1 MNVSVE
7 QDMAG
12 LIAQELLRPNE
23 TGKPVTR
30 LVVSHVMRYFHVN
43 REEVRAKDAQLRC
56 AEFSLSPM
64 EWRLGDVT
72 VLLVS
77 CQKPMSIAGL
87 RFESW
92 VLYHHNPRGH
102 VCDWTFFERLRWRM
116 KIAVGEK
123 GTE

>member
-1 MNVSVE
+1 MSVE

-30 LVVSHVMRYFHVN
+30 LIVSHIMRHFHVN
-43 REEVRAKDAQLRC
+43 REEVRAKDARLRC

-72 VLLVS
+72 VRLETCKHPMALV
-77 CQKPMSIAGL
+77 GL

-92 VLYHHNPRGH
+92 VMYHHKPRGH
-102 VCDWTFFERLRWRM
+102 VCDWSFIERLCWRM
-116 KIAVGEK
+116 KIAVE
-123 GTE
+123 EVNQ